1 MEGSAYALEDFAV
14 SELVLVRNVNRKEPW
29 WPAIVLDPIKEAPE
43 TIRRQMQPERLCVMF
58 YGPPANKKRPRDFCW
73 AKEGDVLPLIE
84 HLEQL
89 QSLYAGRKDRG
100 SVAFQAAIEEVLLV
114 ERGFK
119 AALQGASEDSLEGG
133 DQQSDAP
140 TCSSCGITL
149 NQAELEHTEQHEGR
163 CGNCQKLYENK
174 NYCPVCNKVW
184 YQTDKNMVGCDTCVF
199 WVHTHCDALAAKA
212 INSTSDEPYH
222 CPQCREKTSTKS
234 RLAALRKAEDEVRK
248 AQPKKP
254 RTAYNL
260 FSVEI
265 HKQYSVDN
273 GLRIDFKDMARV
285 VGETWRTLTARE
297 KAPYEADAR
306 KESAQY
312 EQERRKYEEK
322 HKVWA
327 DLHHKAKASGLIKVE
342 NGAMPAPSTT
352 VKAAAAEAAAVDDD
366 SSGTSLKPAAKA
378 VNADTAKKIIVMCN
392 GYRGIFLLGLQRVI
406 CMCTDCCKKP
416 EAEREFSCTQYEQH
430 CGAGAAKKWK
440 ASLRIEPGCVPEV
453 PQGSHPMQVGK
464 WLDQQGIDV
473 KPSARPS
480 AAPAAL
486 PLLPAHK
493 ATEKLLAAVYAPWND
508 MDNGKHHPVKVR
520 WAGDRCT
527 VCDSDVDYDQDQLVS
542 CDMCGITVH
551 QSCYGVQELPGEDDM
566 WLCRACELKDDS
578 KPPQCCLCPIEGGA
592 LKPTTEPGLWCHAT
606 CLQWIPEVSV
616 GDDRRMEPVTHI
628 RSIQKERW
636 ELNCC
641 ICKQRVG
648 AKIQCSSCYT
658 AYHPLC
664 ARIAGLYMNMV
675 DASDGQEDGAVRL
688 ISYCPKHCTPHPELA
703 GVQVVRQ
710 GEEEESEDDTNG
722 LWNGQPFRPL
732 PTVTLPD
739 LPAGCARAM
748 SLKGWER
755 GSHGTGMGHTTNK
768 GFWIPEKP
776 VALPQEEVLALP
788 EPPKGRGAGGRPP
801 KKHRAPAAPKAP
813 RGPGRQPRAIKLE
826 ETDQESQDEEP
837 PVAVQLIPLP
847 EGVPEVLHVTCN
859 GRSGLLLVRTQRV
872 QHGESEISASKFEQV
887 CGKGDA
893 KKWKCSIWTEAKDGS
908 QDMMMQEWLALHKL
922 DRKQLAALAGNAQA
936 AQVYEAYLHQ
946 TVQEVMEDLLADF
959 DEPELEPAQDMS
971 VKGEDKPE
979 QDVAKLD
986 VADAAPIKHEHHT
999 NSLDEQQQQQQTS
1012 VRMTAA
1018 SAEADPMQN
1027 GHPADLEAR
1036 PQLSDLPLSGPAPLE
1051 APDKTQGRS
1060 LSQQPLHEAADGLAG
1075 TRARSPAQGVVN
1087 GQPPWAQHG
1096 QLPSADPTAKGSLPV
1111 GHGTTMGSHHQ
1122 GLQSGVQAD
1131 TPMQEASTVHVGTGA
1146 AVKDEEVQHGS
1157 GVGFQEEDSPL
1168 VEVDVMDPVNAY
1180 VEIEKEPLAW
1190 QPTNVESRQAAVKMN
1205 VDGGAGHRQASPPAR
1220 ATSSELEAAPR
1231 RKRSRSQEDT
1241 PALNGDLKRH
1251 KSASMPRPDF
1261 GIEMPRDQPEAW
1273 VGQKCKVFWPD
1284 DAEWYDAVV
1293 RAYDRSN
1300 GKHNVWYSYDQ
1311 QGEWIDL
1318 GAEIDGQQVCW
1329 VSCLP
1334 GSKPKHIQPK
1344 PEPPELKADPCEAS
1358 QSVSCTDIALAQPTQ
1373 ETPDEQQQQQQQQSA
1388 VQGKAAVGQQV
1399 AIWWPDDHAWYHGRV
1414 QGFQT
1419 AKGEHLVHYE
1429 DNEVEWLNL
1438 GKEIVL
1444 WKDLPG
1450 RPITPIGRDIPAD
1463 AVATAVA
1470 VAPPLVAETGM
1481 LALEAAAPAA
1491 AEPAA
1496 PAVARGSVPDTVPIV
1511 CNSSRA
1517 VFDVKRTCILLGE
1530 GRECTPTEFERLAGK
1545 GASKKWKA
1553 SLRVDKGGGVPGP
1566 TMGDWLVDA
1575 GLDTAKAARPK
1586 AAPALHAARRQ
1597 NVSRERFGNQA
1608 AKPQGKQAHRDGCMC
1623 IICKQARRVGKTW
1636 GGMSGMPGGP
1646 KWQGPMITGGGRQ
1659 GQPVP
1664 RFGKRAFLHALP
1676 HLVCGPLQHKVW
1688 KLPESKAWSP
1698 DEWLVAKGHQVEEA
1712 AATPAAEPTPS
1723 VKLEG
1728 TTRRGSLIRQSSA
1741 PTPAPAA
1748 TQDAAQAK
1756 AGAKAAGGKA
1766 VGDRKGLTLK
1776 ERLQKCQQTEWQR
1789 ITFGKSGIHGW
1800 GLIARAEMK
1809 QDSMV
1814 VEYRGDLLRPKMSDD
1829 RQKLYNR
1836 IGKDCYLF
1844 NVNDDVVIDATM
1856 SGAVGRFTN
1865 HCCAPSM
1872 YTKVLEVEGES
1883 RLVFFART
1891 DIKPGQELTYDYRF
1905 KEEEGDDKVQCKCGA
1920 PNCRGTLN

>member
-14 SELVLVRNVNRKEPW
+14 SELVLVKNVNRKEPW

-89 QSLYAGRKDRG
+89 QSLYASRKDRG
-100 SVAFQAAIEEVLLV
+100 SVGFQAAIEEVLLV

-140 TCSSCGITL
+140 SCSSCGISL
-149 NQAELEHTEQHEGR
+149 NQAELEHTEQHENR

-212 INSTSDEPYH
+212 ITSTSDEPYH

-312 EQERRKYEEK
+312 EQERKKYEEK

-342 NGAMPAPSTT
+342 NGAVPPPTT
-352 VKAAAAEAAAVDDD
+352 TIKAAAPEAAAADDD
-366 SSGTSLKPAAKA
+366 IAGTSPKPAAKA
-378 VNADTAKKIIVMCN
+378 VNTDTAKKIIVMCN
-392 GYRGIFLLGLQRVI
+392 GYRGVFLLGLQRVI

-416 EAEREFSCTQYEQH
+416 ETEREFSCTQYEQH

-440 ASLRIEPGCVPEV
+440 ASLRIEPGSVPEV
-453 PQGSHPMQVGK
+453 PEGSHPMQVGK

-480 AAPAAL
+480 AAPAVL

-508 MDNGKHHPVKVR
+508 IDNGKHHPVKVR

-710 GEEEESEDDTNG
+710 GEEEEGEDDTNG

-776 VALPQEEVLALP
+776 VALPQEEILALP
-788 EPPKGRGAGGRPP
+788 EPLKGRGAGGRPP
-801 KKHRAPAAPKAP
+801 KKHRAPAAPRVPK
-813 RGPGRQPRAIKLE
+813 GPGRQPKAIKLE

-837 PVAVQLIPLP
+837 PVAVELTPLP
-847 EGVPEVLHVTCN
+847 NGVPEVLHVTCN
-859 GRSGLLLVRTQRV
+859 GRSGLLLVRTQRI

-893 KKWKCSIWTEAKDGS
+893 KKWKCSIWTEAEDGS

-936 AQVYEAYLHQ
+936 AQVYEAFLHQ
-946 TVQEVMEDLLADF
+946 TVQQVMDDLLADF
-959 DEPELEPAQDMS
+959 DEPEPESEPAQDMS

-999 NSLDEQQQQQQTS
+999 NSHDQQQQQQQQSS
-1012 VRMTAA
+1012 VRMTSA
-1018 SAEADPMQN
+1018 SAEVDPLQN

-1036 PQLSDLPLSGPAPLE
+1036 SQPLDLARSGLAPLE
-1051 APDKTQGRS
+1051 ALDKTQGRS
-1060 LSQQPLHEAADGLAG
+1060 MSQQPPNEASDGLAG
-1075 TRARSPAQGVVN
+1075 SRVRVPAQGVVN
-1087 GQPPWAQHG
+1087 GQAHWAQQG
-1096 QLPSADPTAKGSLPV
+1096 QLLSADPTAKGSSPV
-1111 GHGTTMGSHHQ
+1111 GQNPTMGSNHQ
-1122 GLQSGVQAD
+1122 GLQSGMQAD
-1131 TPMQEASTVHVGTGA
+1131 TPMKEASTVNVGTA
-1146 AVKDEEVQHGS
+1146 SAVKDEDVQQGS
-1157 GVGFQEEDSPL
+1157 GVGFQEEDSL
-1168 VEVDVMDPVNAY
+1168 MVEVDVMDPVHAY
-1180 VEIEKEPLAW
+1180 VKIEQEPLVR
-1190 QPTNVESRQAAVKMN
+1190 QPTKIESGQAGVKMD
-1205 VDGGAGHRQASPPAR
+1205 VDVGHRQASPPAH
-1220 ATSSELEAAPR
+1220 ATSSQLEAAPR

-1241 PALNGDLKRH
+1241 PALNGDLKRQ
-1251 KSASMPRPDF
+1251 KSIFLPRPDF
-1261 GIEMPRDQPEAW
+1261 GIEMPREQPEAW

-1318 GAEIDGQQVCW
+1318 GAEMDAQRVCW
-1329 VSCLP
+1329 VSLLP

-1358 QSVSCTDIALAQPTQ
+1358 QSAPCTDIVLAQAPQVTA
-1373 ETPDEQQQQQQQQSA
+1373 DEQQQQT
-1388 VQGKAAVGQQV
+1388 VVLGKAAVGQQV

-1463 AVATAVA
+1463 AVATAGA
-1470 VAPPLVAETGM
+1470 VVPPLVAETA
-1481 LALEAAAPAA
+1481 LAAAAPAP

-1496 PAVARGSVPDTVPIV
+1496 PAVARGPVPDTVPIV

-1575 GLDTAKAARPK
+1575 GLDSAKAARPK

-1688 KLPESKAWSP
+1688 KLPDSKAWSP

-1712 AATPAAEPTPS
+1712 AATPAADPTAS

-1728 TTRRGSLIRQSSA
+1728 TTRRGSLIRQSNA
-1741 PTPAPAA
+1741 PTPATPAA
-1748 TQDAAQAK
+1748 AQDAAQAK
-1756 AGAKAAGGKA
+1756 AGGKAAGGKA
-1766 VGDRKGLTLK
+1766 VGDRKGLTMK
-1776 ERLQKCQQTEWQR
+1776 ERLQKCQQTERQR

-1814 VEYRGDLLRPKMSDD
+1814 VEYRG
-1829 RQKLYNR
+1829 
-1836 IGKDCYLF
+1836 
-1844 NVNDDVVIDATM
+1844 T
-1856 SGAVGRFTN
+1856 
-1865 HCCAPSM
+1865 CCAPRCLTTARSCTTVLAKTAICSM
-1872 YTKVLEVEGES
+1872 SMMTS
-1883 RLVFFART
+1883 S
-1891 DIKPGQELTYDYRF
+1891 
-1905 KEEEGDDKVQCKCGA
+1905 
-1920 PNCRGTLN
+1920 